1 VSEERIAS
9 FRGEHGWLSN
19 FFRVDVV
26 LDGVT
31 YRSVEHAFQ
40 AAKTL
45 DVAERAKVAAAPSP
59 GEAGEVPDTS
69 LPLLTGSS
77 WRLRYGPPSDHRR
90 GRRG

>member
-1 VSEERIAS
+1 MSEERIAS

-45 DVAERAKVAAAPSP
+45 DAAERAKVAAAPSP
-59 GEAGEVPDTS
+59 GEVPDTS